1 MSTNVSLTPAL
12 ENYVKN
18 KVAQGFYGSVS
29 EFIREAIRLY
39 RRQDMEYLQEMH
51 AQLDQAAGEIDR
63 GEISLL
69 NMQEVM
75 DEVDAERPAGR
86 K

>member
-29 EFIREAIRLY
+29 EFIREAVRLY

>member
-29 EFIREAIRLY
+29 EFIREAVRQY
-39 RRQDMEYLQEMH
+39 RKQDMEYLRGMH
-51 AQLDQAAGEIDR
+51 DNLNLAAEEIDR
-63 GEISLL
+63 GEILPL
-69 NMQEVM
+69 DMQEIM
-75 DEVDAERPAGR
+75 HEVDVERVVKR

>member
-39 RRQDMEYLQEMH
+39 RKQDLEYLQEMH
-51 AQLDQAAGEIDR
+51 ANLNQAAGEIDR
-63 GEISLL
+63 GEISPL
-69 NMQEVM
+69 NMQEII
-75 DEVDAERPAGR
+75 DNVDTERVAAR

>member
-39 RRQDMEYLQEMH
+39 RKQDLEYLQEMH
-51 AQLDQAAGEIDR
+51 ANLDEAAREIDL
-63 GEISLL
+63 GEISSL
-69 NMQEVM
+69 NMQEIM
-75 DEVDAERPAGR
+75 DEVDAERAAVR

>member
-12 ENYVKN
+12 EDYVKN

-29 EFIREAIRLY
+29 EFIRETVRLY

-51 AQLDQAAGEIDR
+51 ANLDQAAGEIDR
-63 GEISLL
+63 GEISPL
-69 NMQEVM
+69 NMQEIM
-75 DEVDAERPAGR
+75 AEVDAERATG
-86 K
+86 KK

>member
-75 DEVDAERPAGR
+75 DEVDAERAAGR